1 MVPGS
6 VKDPISRSKL
16 ESDQERHWNML
27 SLTLH
32 KHDIQITHWYR
43 HVHKPKWIRTDPPT
57 HTLEEMNWEVYGL
70 LVKPPQVHLWTTWFL
85 FWQAQAMQ
93 EEGLAGGSQRLEA
106 LSFRLASFPNSF
118 LTLFPHCPEV
128 NGFLHASAH
137 GNRTNVPW
145 IKTFGTI
152 SPE

>member
-6 VKDPISRSKL
+6 VRDPISRSKL

-43 HVHKPKWIRTDPPT
+43 HVHKPKWICTDPPIT
-57 HTLEEMNWEVYGL
+57 HARGNELRSLWFACHIPHMFTYGQL
-70 LVKPPQVHLWTTWFL
+70 
-85 FWQAQAMQ
+85 
-93 EEGLAGGSQRLEA
+93 GSYFDRHRQYRRRVWLEA
-106 LSFRLASFPNSF
+106 ASDWKHCPSSFPNSF
-118 LTLFPHCPEV
+118 LALFPHCPEV
-128 NGFLHASAH
+128 NGFLRASAH

-152 SPE
+152 SPK